1 MGSRNFPPISRYVS
15 RDRWNSYP
23 PPLGSIHLE
32 RRRIDANATRERISL
47 RDPVHPTELGRHER
61 TIGTRLTFDMA
72 MPDAISLD
80 NGTMVTFFRGKNRGN
95 IAYGESSCEVMSFE
109 NESVI
114 IEKIL

>member
-1 MGSRNFPPISRYVS
+1 
-15 RDRWNSYP
+15 
-23 PPLGSIHLE
+23 
-32 RRRIDANATRERISL
+32 
-47 RDPVHPTELGRHER
+47 
-61 TIGTRLTFDMA
+61 MA

-109 NESVI
+109 NESVV